1 MHPPDRKKA
10 GVLNDALDVGL
21 IVLAND
27 ERILDWNAW
36 LAQASGIAKAKA
48 IGATLSDLLPQLSS
62 PRFHGAVRQALDHGA
77 SSVLSHSL
85 HPNLFPLRTMTGR
98 ALIHD
103 VAIKA
108 IGEHPQRRCIVQI
121 FDVTRAAEREAVLRE
136 RHDARY
142 AAVVDN
148 APDAI
153 LTIDDRALIQF
164 ANPAVLR
171 EFGYEPRELMGQP
184 AAMLFH
190 TGREVDRVWSAIGA
204 GAPGQHSIAVVGK
217 RKNGSLTHLE
227 VTASTWT
234 SRSRTFATIILRDVN
249 ERHAAEAA
257 LRKLNE
263 TLEERVAIA
272 IKQRKVLADIVEDTD
287 ALIQVVDAD
296 LRLLAINR
304 AGANEF
310 KRLFGEAPRGGAS
323 VIAFLR
329 AHGGDADG
337 MEELWRRALDG
348 ERFTVTRRV
357 SDETRGERHY
367 ELKFNALRDAAG
379 ATAGAYLFVYD
390 VTERITRQ
398 EQLDRTE
405 EALRQSQKMEAIGQL
420 TGGIAHDFNNLL
432 AGIIGAMELLRR
444 RISAGRYEDTQRFMD
459 AAVASANR
467 AAALTHRL
475 LAFARRQPLDPRPLE
490 PNQLVRSMED
500 LLRRS
505 MGEQVQLDVDLAP
518 EVWLVNTDAN
528 QLENAILNLAINA
541 RDAMPDGGRL
551 TISTQNATVDAPI
564 QEAGGALHTGD
575 YMVLCVADTGTG
587 MSAELIAKVFDP
599 FFTTKPIGQGTGLG
613 LSMVY
618 GFAQQSG
625 GYARIESEEGAGTS
639 VKLYLPRYRGALEQQ
654 VELGRGK
661 TLAAGEGETVL
672 LVEDDSAVRLLIGE
686 VLRDLGYR
694 CVEAIDAHAALP
706 MITSNARIDLLI
718 TDVGLPRMNGR
729 QLAEIAR
736 RHRPEL
742 RILFVTGYAEHAT
755 GVERFLEPGMEL
767 VTKPFT
773 LDALALKI
781 RDMIS
786 VR

>member
-10 GVLNDALDVGL
+10 GVLNDALDIGL
-21 IVLAND
+21 IVLGGD
-27 ERILDWNAW
+27 ERILDWNEW
-36 LAQASGIAKAKA
+36 LTRASGIAKAKA
-48 IGATLSDLLPQLSS
+48 IGTTLRDLLPELSS
-62 PRFHGAVRQALDHGA
+62 LRFQGAIREALDHGA
-77 SSVLSHSL
+77 SSVLTHSL

-98 ALIHD
+98 PLIHD
-103 VAIKA
+103 VAIKT

-153 LTIDDRALIQF
+153 LTIDDQGLIQF

-184 AAMLFH
+184 AAILFH
-190 TGREVDRVWSAIGA
+190 ASREVDRVWSAIGG
-204 GAPGQHSIAVVGK
+204 GALGQHSIAVVGK
-217 RKNGSLTHLE
+217 RKNGSLTHIE

-234 SRSRTFATIILRDVN
+234 SRSRTLATIILRDVN
-249 ERHAAEAA
+249 ERHAAEEA
-257 LRKLNE
+257 LRRLNE

-272 IKQRKVLADIVEDTD
+272 IKQRKVLSDIVEDTD
-287 ALIQVVDAD
+287 AFIQVIDAD

-304 AGANEF
+304 AGADEF
-310 KRLFGEAPRGGAS
+310 KRLYGEAPRGGAS
-323 VIAFLR
+323 VIEFLR
-329 AHGGDADG
+329 SHGGDADG
-337 MEELWRRALDG
+337 MEELWRQALAG
-348 ERFTVTRRV
+348 ERFTVTR
-357 SDETRGERHY
+357 SLDDEMPGRRHF
-367 ELKFNALRDAAG
+367 EMKFNALRDAAG

-390 VTERITRQ
+390 VTERIERQ
-398 EQLDRTE
+398 EQLARTE
-405 EALRQSQKMEAIGQL
+405 EALRQAQKMEAIGQL

-444 RISAGRYEDTQRFMD
+444 RIRAGRYDDTQRFMD

-490 PNQLVRSMED
+490 PNHLVQSMED

-505 MGEQVQLDVDLAP
+505 MGEQVQLCVDLSP
-518 EVWLVNTDAN
+518 EAWLVNTDAN

-541 RDAMPDGGRL
+541 RDAMPEGGRL
-551 TISTQNATVDAPI
+551 TISTQNATVDTPI
-564 QEAGGALHTGD
+564 GHEGPHAGD
-575 YMVLCVADTGTG
+575 YLLLCVEDTGTG
-587 MSAELIAKVFDP
+587 MAHDLIAKVFDP

-625 GYARIESEEGAGTS
+625 GYARIESEEGVGTS
-639 VKLYLPRYRGALEQQ
+639 VKLYLPRFRGALEQK
-654 VELGRGK
+654 VDLSEER

-736 RHRPEL
+736 QHRPDL

-755 GVERFLEPGMEL
+755 GVESFLEPGMEL

-781 RDMIS
+781 RDMVA

>member
-1 MHPPDRKKA
+1 MRPPDRKKA
-10 GVLNDALDVGL
+10 SALYDALDIGV
-21 IVLAND
+21 IVLAAD
-27 ERILDWNAW
+27 ERILDWNIW
-36 LAQASGIAKAKA
+36 IENASGIAKKTA
-48 IGATLSDLLPQLSS
+48 IGAQFRAVLPNVSNARLFGAIRQTLDY
-62 PRFHGAVRQALDHGA
+62 GA
-77 SSVLSHSL
+77 SSVITHSL

-98 ALIHD
+98 PLIHD
-103 VAIKA
+103 VSLKA
-108 IGEHPQRRCIVQI
+108 LGEGEARQCVVQI
-121 FDVTRAAEREAVLRE
+121 FDVTRAAEREGVLRE

-153 LTIDDRALIQF
+153 LTIDDQATIQF

-171 EFGYEPRELMGQP
+171 EFGYEPRELLGQP
-184 AAMLFH
+184 ASILFQAK
-190 TGREVDRVWSAIGA
+190 REVDRVWSAIGA
-204 GAPGQHSIAVVGK
+204 GALGPHSLAVVGR
-217 RKNGSLTHLE
+217 RKNGSLSHLE
-227 VTASTWT
+227 ITASTWT
-234 SRSRTFATIILRDVN
+234 SRSRTYATLILRDVN
-249 ERHAAEAA
+249 ERFAAEEA
-257 LRKLNE
+257 LKRLNE
-263 TLEERVAIA
+263 TLEERVAQA
-272 IKQRKVLADIVEDTD
+272 LAQRKLLADIVEDTE
-287 ALIQVVDAD
+287 ASILIVDSQ

-304 AGANEF
+304 AGVDDF
-310 KRLFGEAPRGGAS
+310 VRLYGESPRGGAPLLDLMKS
-323 VIAFLR
+323 R
-329 AHGGDADG
+329 PDEAHAMGD
-337 MEELWRRALDG
+337 LWRRALAG
-348 ERFTVTRRV
+348 ETFTTTRRV
-357 SDETRGERHY
+357 GDEVCGIRHH
-367 ELKFNALRDAAG
+367 EMRFNALRDAGG
-379 ATAGAYLFVYD
+379 ATIGAYLFVHD
-390 VTERITRQ
+390 VTDRI
-398 EQLDRTE
+398 EQQQQLIQTE

-490 PNQLVRSMED
+490 ANALVRSIED

-505 MGEQVQLDVDLAP
+505 IGERVDLSTALADDL
-518 EVWLVNTDAN
+518 WLINVDGN

-541 RDAMPDGGRL
+541 RDAMEEGGRL
-551 TISTQNATVDAPI
+551 LIATENVELMSPLRDPSGDLA
-564 QEAGGALHTGD
+564 AGD
-575 YMVLCVADTGTG
+575 YVLISVADNGVG
-587 MSAELIAKVFDP
+587 MSPVLIAKVFDP

-625 GYARIESEEGAGTS
+625 GYARIESEEGVGTTI
-639 VKLYLPRYRGALEQQ
+639 KLYLPRYHGALRHVIPSEA
-654 VELGRGK
+654 K
-661 TLAAGEGETVL
+661 PLATGEGETVL

-694 CVEAIDAHAALP
+694 CVEAIDAFAALP

-729 QLAEIAR
+729 QLAEVAR
-736 RHRPEL
+736 QHRPDL
-742 RILFVTGYAEHAT
+742 KILFVTGYAEHAT
-755 GVERFLEPGMEL
+755 GVEKFLEPGMEL

-781 RDMIS
+781 RDLIS
-786 VR
+786 AR